1 MELNVIRRLTLL
13 ERRALSKSRM
23 LPSEHIMVFY
33 LIGVA
38 VVVILIAG
46 FFGLHV

>member
-1 MELNVIRRLTLL
+1 MP
-13 ERRALSKSRM
+13 
-23 LPSEHIMVFY
+23 PSEHTMIFY

-38 VVVILIAG
+38 VVVILVAG